1 MLEVLKEIGNAT
13 VWAFWA
19 PVVVWTGLA
28 AVAVLVLR
36 RARGL
41 HPTAGYRL
49 HQAVLLALPV
59 SILTAP
65 WMPALW
71 TPTVSTPAVSTPA
84 VLAPTSLAPAFGPPM
99 STPARDLAPSIVP
112 SRSGA
117 VEAASLSAPGVDIVA
132 VLLGSATVAIV
143 LLAVGRLAMVTT
155 DLRQLR
161 RLRRLAPPVNDP
173 APRRMLR
180 ELAEQLD
187 VRRPVALLEGPPD
200 SAPLTFGAWR
210 PVILVPRVL
219 LDSPGSLR
227 TVLAHELI
235 HIRRADY
242 CWALLDS
249 LTAAVFAVHPLVWV
263 LRRGIERC
271 RETSCDAEVLAR
283 GFARPK
289 PYAELLAHTH
299 TPTQFPIPAAA
310 ASLSAPSLKLKE
322 RLETMK
328 NFAHRR
334 LTSRQRLGIVLCAGL
349 VCLVIAVAAACAIRT
364 EEEPPLGW
372 EVTGV
377 ALPPRSG
384 QSEALRQVR
393 EALTEVM
400 EKPGQFSDA
409 EALTRLREYVET
421 LEGEGVGEVIHY
433 TIPRLTDESISYYYN
448 ATEEDVLQE
457 LKRLDVQIEYLQE
470 QIDETR
476 ATLDELARPAR
487 EAGRFWIGTGE
498 YEAYSR
504 ASAPFSE
511 RLDFLKS
518 MRAERVRMAEVL
530 KLEYETQKRMGD
542 SRPVAAPGRLGDIF

>member
-28 AVAVLVLR
+28 GVAAFALG

-41 HPTAGYRL
+41 HPTTGYRL
-49 HQAVLLALPV
+49 RQAVLLALPV
-59 SILTAP
+59 SILAAP
-65 WMPALW
+65 WMPAVWGPAIWTPPTLAPAPPTPASGSLMS
-71 TPTVSTPAVSTPA
+71 TPTV
-84 VLAPTSLAPAFGPPM
+84 G
-99 STPARDLAPSIVP
+99 LAPSTAP
-112 SRSGA
+112 SQSGA
-117 VEAASLSAPGVDIVA
+117 AEAASLSAPGAEIVA
-132 VLLGSATVAIV
+132 VLLGLATVAFV
-143 LLAVGRLAMVTT
+143 LLAVARLAMVAA

-161 RLRRLAPPVNDP
+161 RLRRMAPPVNDP

-180 ELAEQLD
+180 ELAGQLG

-235 HIRRADY
+235 HIGRGDY
-242 CWALLDS
+242 LWALLDS
-249 LTAAVFAVHPLVWV
+249 LTAAAFAFHPLVWL

-271 RETSCDAEVLAR
+271 RETSCDTEVLAR

-299 TPTQFPIPAAA
+299 TPSQFPIPAVA

-334 LTSRQRLGIVLCAGL
+334 LTSRQRLGIVVGAGL

-364 EEEPPLGW
+364 EEEPPVGW

-377 ALPPRSG
+377 ALPSVSG

-433 TIPRLTDESISYYYN
+433 SIPRLTDESISYYYN

-476 ATLDELARPAR
+476 ATIDGLARPVR

-511 RLDFLKS
+511 RLDLLKS
-518 MRAERVRMAEVL
+518 MRAERVRMYEVL

-542 SRPVAAPGRLGDIF
+542 SRPVAAPSRAGDIF